1 MNGLLEV
8 RNISKF
14 FGGLAALS
22 KVSFLVPHDATVGV
36 IGPNGAGKTTLF
48 NAITGVSRCS
58 VGNILFK
65 EKDITLLKD
74 YEIARLGISRTFQK
88 VQLFQFLDVQE
99 NVMIGVQMHSRAG
112 FFDATIRS
120 PRLIQEE
127 RGIVDKSLE
136 ILKLIGLEH
145 KSRFTPDNLP
155 LGEQKLLEVGRA
167 IASEPTLVLLDE
179 PAAGLNDSEIG
190 ALEQLIHKIRDLGI
204 TILLI
209 EHRMGLVMK
218 VSDKII
224 VLNHGEKIAEGTPKE
239 VQQDPVVISAYLGE
253 KS

>member
-8 RNISKF
+8 RNVSKF

-22 KVSFLVPHDATVGV
+22 KVSFVAPHDTTVGI

-65 EKDITLLKD
+65 EKEITFLKD
-74 YEIARLGISRTFQK
+74 YAIARLGISRTFQK
-88 VQLFQFLDVQE
+88 VQLFQFLSAQE
-99 NVMIGVQMHSRAG
+99 NVMIGAQMHSRAG
-112 FFDATIRS
+112 FFDATLRS
-120 PRLIQEE
+120 TRLKQEE
-127 RGIVDKSLE
+127 KGIVDKSWE

-145 KSRFTPDNLP
+145 KTHFTPDNLP
-155 LGEQKLLEVGRA
+155 LGEQKLLEIGRA
-167 IASEPTLVLLDE
+167 VASEPTLVLLDE

-190 ALEQLIHKIRDLGI
+190 ALEQLIQKIRDLGI

-218 VSDKII
+218 VSDKVV

-239 VQQDPVVISAYLGE
+239 VQQDPLVISAYLGD